1 MNKAVRRYR
10 SLPIRSRLALLV
22 AAAVAF
28 AVAAVSVTCWFIV
41 QGKLYDQVDD
51 DLQSSFRTMQADEFD
66 ALTKTCPQN
75 PSNTLGGAPRP
86 QTYAQVVRTDG
97 KVCRFSSLMPQ
108 VNVTSGD
115 KAVAKNPDP
124 RTAVLRN
131 GKDSDGNS
139 VRVLTTAVVVKDGPF
154 QQGVAADYALV
165 IAVPLK
171 GTESTLNE
179 LALILLL
186 VSGVGVMGA
195 GAAGLTVARAGLRP
209 VDKLTEAV
217 EHVAR
222 TEDLDVRIPV
232 DDDSDDEVARLSR
245 SFNSMTSA
253 LASSRELQQQLIA
266 DAGHELRTP
275 LTSLRTNIELLTR
288 SEETGR
294 PIPEADRKALLA
306 SVKAQ
311 MTELAA
317 LIGDLQELSRPDTG
331 QHSAPTQIVAW
342 QDTVESALR
351 RARLRG
357 PELTITADIQPW
369 FVRAEPSAL
378 ERAVVNILDN
388 AVKFSPEGG
397 TIVVRLVAGE
407 LSIRDHG
414 PGIPADELPHVFDRF
429 WRSPAHGHYRARA
442 WACRSWP
449 ARSNRRAARCPCP
462 TRRAAALWRRY
473 DCRGRRYPHQRIC
486 PRPEVRSGSATAHRT
501 ETVGAARFFPVSC
514 FHEPSK
520 GRSASPSAMA
530 LRATLG
536 SPRSNTSEKRANGPK
551 GGWPGQTPLR
561 SAGWPLG
568 NGGSALAPRLHAGR
582 AQGRAVDGR
591 CSGVAR
597 A

>member
-1 MNKAVRRYR
+1 M
-10 SLPIRSRLALLV
+10 PIRSRLALLV

-28 AVAAVSVTCWFIV
+28 AVTAVSVTCWFIV
-41 QGKLYDQVDD
+41 QKKLYDQVNG
-51 DLQSSFRTMQADEFD
+51 DLKSSFRTIEADAFYS
-66 ALTKTCPQN
+66 LTKECPQK
-75 PSNTLGGAPRP
+75 PSNTLSGAPRP
-86 QTYAQVVRTDG
+86 QAYAQVVRSDG
-97 KVCRFSSLMPQ
+97 RVCRFSSLMPQ

-115 KAVAKNPDP
+115 KDVAKNPDY

-131 GKDSDGNS
+131 GTDSDGNS
-139 VRVLTTAVVVKDGPF
+139 VRVLTTAVVVKNGPF
-154 QQGVAADYALV
+154 EQGVAADYALV

-186 VSGVGVMGA
+186 VSGIGVVGA

-222 TEDLDVRIPV
+222 TEDLNIRIPV
-232 DDDSDDEVARLSR
+232 EDASEDEIARLSH

-253 LASSRELQQQLIA
+253 LASSRDLQQQLIA

-311 MTELAA
+311 MTELAT
-317 LIGDLQELSRPDTG
+317 LIGDLQELSRPDPN
-331 QHSAPTQIVAW
+331 QHSERTQIVAW

-357 PELTITADIQPW
+357 PELTITADIEPW

-397 TIVVRLVAGE
+397 LIEVRLAEGV
-407 LSIRDHG
+407 LTVRDHG
-414 PGIPADELPHVFDRF
+414 PGIDADELPYVFDRF
-429 WRSPAHGHYRARA
+429 WRSPGARA
-442 WACRSWP
+442 LPGSGLGLSIVARTVQQAGGEVSLAP
-449 ARSNRRAARCPCP
+449 AEGGGTVA
-462 TRRAAALWRRY
+462 T
-473 DCRGRRYPHQRIC
+473 
-486 PRPEVRSGSATAHRT
+486 VRLP
-501 ETVGAARFFPVSC
+501 GAAVPPP
-514 FHEPSK
+514 EDPPA
-520 GRSASPSAMA
+520 SA
-530 LRATLG
+530 
-536 SPRSNTSEKRANGPK
+536 
-551 GGWPGQTPLR
+551 
-561 SAGWPLG
+561 
-568 NGGSALAPRLHAGR
+568 
-582 AQGRAVDGR
+582 
-591 CSGVAR
+591 
-597 A
+597 